1 MKNKD
6 EYDGYM
12 ETTIYEN
19 SLKVFY
25 KYNDVLTIFPC
36 LHPGHTSERRFLRLM
51 GEFSVIDED
60 GEPFTREQNFHV
72 WDILIKEVIP
82 KFEKMFLSYVLCE
95 ECLRE
100 IEEFKSKEI
109 ILKEGEGYGAS

>member
-1 MKNKD
+1 
-6 EYDGYM
+6 
-12 ETTIYEN
+12 
-19 SLKVFY
+19 
-25 KYNDVLTIFPC
+25 
-36 LHPGHTSERRFLRLM
+36 
-51 GEFSVIDED
+51 
-60 GEPFTREQNFHV
+60 
-72 WDILIKEVIP
+72 VIP